1 MMCKMPTIDEY
12 IEQIEEDVK
21 ISELNVKDRQMML
34 PALKHKYAGLLI
46 RAKVDLSKMYG
57 KRKGLLIQIA
67 EKLKEKS
74 PYELS
79 DANAEKMAQGHE
91 DIKAYAEKISMKKLE
106 IELFEKAERIFSSMT
121 FDIKNL
127 VEIMKLEIE

>member
-1 MMCKMPTIDEY
+1 MPSIEEY
-12 IEQIEEDVK
+12 IEEIARDVE

-46 RAKVDLSKMYG
+46 RAKVSLSKMYG
-57 KRKGLLIQIA
+57 ERKGLIMDVA
-67 EKLKEKS
+67 EKLKDKS

>member
-1 MMCKMPTIDEY
+1 MPSIDEY
-12 IEQIEEDVK
+12 IEEIAKDVE

-46 RAKVDLSKMYG
+46 RAKVSLAKLYG
-57 KRKGLLIQIA
+57 ERKGLIINIA
-67 EKLKEKS
+67 DKLKDKS

-91 DIKAYAEKISMKKLE
+91 DIKAYAEKISTKKLE

>member
-1 MMCKMPTIDEY
+1 MPSIEEY
-12 IEQIEEDVK
+12 IEEIGKDVQ

-46 RAKVDLSKMYG
+46 RAKVGISKMYG
-57 KRKGLLIQIA
+57 ERKGLLLRIA
-67 EKLKEKS
+67 KKLQEKS

-91 DIKAYAEKISMKKLE
+91 DIKSYAEKISMKKLE